1 MVFQPLC
8 HYDSAKVCDKE
19 GDSMRSV
26 IPMRVAKIG
35 YIVISLALCGFGIM
49 LIVNPEI
56 SLAAFGVFTGVCLI
70 VFGAVKIIGY
80 LSKDLYRLAFQYDL
94 AFGILMIALGIMVI
108 LEPNNV
114 IDTIC
119 VAIGIAFLTDGLL
132 KVQIAIDARRF
143 GIKQWWL
150 VLSMAI
156 LAVIVG
162 VLLVFRTAESV
173 HTLMVLLGISL
184 LADGILNLTTVLTT
198 VKIIHHQFPDKIAV
212 EYEDEVLD
220 DTSSA

>member
-19 GDSMRSV
+19 GDSMCSV
-26 IPMRVAKIG
+26 TPMRVAKIG
-35 YIVISLALCGFGIM
+35 YIVISFVLCGFGIM

-162 VLLVFRTAESV
+162 VVLVFRTAESV
-173 HTLMVLLGISL
+173 NTLMLLLGISL

-220 DTSSA
+220 DSSSI

>member
-1 MVFQPLC
+1 MVYLLLY

-26 IPMRVAKIG
+26 TPMRVAKIG
-35 YIVISLALCGFGIM
+35 YIIISLALCVFGIM
-49 LIVNPEI
+49 LIVNPDI
-56 SLAAFGVFTGVCLI
+56 SLVAFGVFTGVCLI

-132 KVQIAIDARRF
+132 KIQIAIDARSF

-156 LAVIVG
+156 LAVVVG
-162 VLLVFRTAESV
+162 ILLVFRTAESV
-173 HTLMVLLGISL
+173 RTLMVLLGISL

-220 DTSSA
+220 DTSSV

>member
-1 MVFQPLC
+1 
-8 HYDSAKVCDKE
+8 
-19 GDSMRSV
+19 MRSV
-26 IPMRVAKIG
+26 TPMRVAKIG

-70 VFGAVKIIGY
+70 AFGAVKIIGY
-80 LSKDLYRLAFQYDL
+80 LSRDLYRLAFQYDL

-114 IDTIC
+114 IDTVC

-132 KVQIAIDARRF
+132 KIQIAIDARSF

-162 VLLVFRTAESV
+162 VLLIFRTAESV

-220 DTSSA
+220 DTSSI

>member
-1 MVFQPLC
+1 MVYLLLY
-8 HYDSAKVCDKE
+8 HYDSAKVCDKG

-26 IPMRVAKIG
+26 TPMRVAKIG
-35 YIVISLALCGFGIM
+35 YIIISLALCVFGIM
-49 LIVNPEI
+49 LIVNPDI
-56 SLAAFGVFTGVCLI
+56 SLVAFGVFTGVCLI

-132 KVQIAIDARRF
+132 KIQIAIDARSF

-156 LAVIVG
+156 LAVVVG
-162 VLLVFRTAESV
+162 ILLVFRTAESV
-173 HTLMVLLGISL
+173 RTLMVLLGISL

-220 DTSSA
+220 DTSSL

>member
-1 MVFQPLC
+1 
-8 HYDSAKVCDKE
+8 
-19 GDSMRSV
+19 MRSV
-26 IPMRVAKIG
+26 TPMRVAKIG
-35 YIVISLALCGFGIM
+35 YIVISFVLCGFGIM

-56 SLAAFGVFTGVCLI
+56 SLAAFGVFTGVCLS

-132 KVQIAIDARRF
+132 KIQIAIDARSF

-156 LAVIVG
+156 LAVVVG
-162 VLLVFRTAESV
+162 ILLVFRTAESV
-173 HTLMVLLGISL
+173 RTLMVLLGISL

-220 DTSSA
+220 DTSSV

>member
-1 MVFQPLC
+1 
-8 HYDSAKVCDKE
+8 
-19 GDSMRSV
+19 MRSV
-26 IPMRVAKIG
+26 TPMRVAKIG
-35 YIVISLALCGFGIM
+35 YIIISLALCVFGIM
-49 LIVNPEI
+49 LIVNPDI
-56 SLAAFGVFTGVCLI
+56 SLVAFGVFTGVCLI

-132 KVQIAIDARRF
+132 KIQIAIDARSF

-156 LAVIVG
+156 LAVVVG
-162 VLLVFRTAESV
+162 ILLVFRTAESV
-173 HTLMVLLGISL
+173 RTLMVLLGISL
-184 LADGILNLTTVLTT
+184 LADGILNLITVLTT

-220 DTSSA
+220 DTSSI

>member
-1 MVFQPLC
+1 
-8 HYDSAKVCDKE
+8 
-19 GDSMRSV
+19 MRSV
-26 IPMRVAKIG
+26 TPMRVAKIG
-35 YIVISLALCGFGIM
+35 YIIISLALCVFGIM
-49 LIVNPEI
+49 LIVNPDI
-56 SLAAFGVFTGVCLI
+56 SLVAFGVFTGVCLI

-132 KVQIAIDARRF
+132 KIQIAIDARRF

-184 LADGILNLTTVLTT
+184 LADGILNLTTVLLLL
-198 VKIIHHQFPDKIAV
+198 VHSKKSIAPGFCEIILNAAKGNTFRTM
-212 EYEDEVLD
+212 VLFMNLLAI
-220 DTSSA
+220 SSQWNLFVV

>member
-1 MVFQPLC
+1 
-8 HYDSAKVCDKE
+8 
-19 GDSMRSV
+19 MRSV
-26 IPMRVAKIG
+26 TPMRVAKIG
-35 YIVISLALCGFGIM
+35 YIVISFVLCGFGIM

-94 AFGILMIALGIMVI
+94 AFGILMIGIMVI

-132 KVQIAIDARRF
+132 KIQIAIDARSF

-156 LAVIVG
+156 LAVVVG
-162 VLLVFRTAESV
+162 ILLVFRTAESV
-173 HTLMVLLGISL
+173 RTLMVLLGISL

-220 DTSSA
+220 DTSSL